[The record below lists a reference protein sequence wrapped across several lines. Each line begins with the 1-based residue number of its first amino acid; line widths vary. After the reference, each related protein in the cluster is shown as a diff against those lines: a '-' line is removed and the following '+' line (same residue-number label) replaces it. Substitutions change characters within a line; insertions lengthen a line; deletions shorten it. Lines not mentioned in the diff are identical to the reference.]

1 MVLTIYYKCNK
12 ENEMQR
18 FGISGLFI
26 RFDLS
31 VLKPRLGALH
41 QVYWKGLY

>member
-1 MVLTIYYKCNK
+1 
-12 ENEMQR
+12 MQR